1 MAIVD
6 PYVAAPRVRSRPS
19 RWYDRHNLALILIT
33 FIVLFGLISL
43 WPYVFVV
50 IASGHAGVYY
60 SLFFGGTDVK
70 WIRREGFH
78 LKFPWDKVYDY
89 DIRIQQLAYR
99 YSVISADG
107 LVIQFRTSV
116 RCRPRFESL
125 GLLQQ
130 NIGPD
135 YVEKVVI
142 PETQTALRE
151 VVGDTPLDQIY
162 STNVSILQKAVVKA
176 FQELSGRY
184 IAIDDILITDID
196 IPEQIKKAIES
207 KLTQQQ
213 NSLQYD
219 YVLSVSRKEAERK
232 RIEAEGIRDFQ
243 NIVTPGISQNF
254 LRWKGIEA
262 TLDLSKSANAKVIV
276 IGAQNGL
283 PLILDTASGL
293 SPTSE
298 TPAPAQNLAEPPP
311 LTPFEEPPVP
321 KINSDLAKTPG
332 LLVPVPIATPD
343 ANALNLGI
351 SPPPPTPVPPVTR
364 ESPSPSTS
372 TSPRPPVTRET
383 AGPK

>member
-1 MAIVD
+1 
-6 PYVAAPRVRSRPS
+6 
-19 RWYDRHNLALILIT
+19 
-33 FIVLFGLISL
+33 
-43 WPYVFVV
+43 
-50 IASGHAGVYY
+50 
-60 SLFFGGTDVK
+60 
-70 WIRREGFH
+70 
-78 LKFPWDKVYDY
+78 
-89 DIRIQQLAYR
+89 
-99 YSVISADG
+99 
-107 LVIQFRTSV
+107 VIQFRTSV
-116 RCRPRFESL
+116 RCRPRVESL

-176 FQELSGRY
+176 VQQLSGRY

-196 IPEQIKKAIES
+196 IPDQIKKAIES

-298 TPAPAQNLAEPPP
+298 TPAPTQSLAEPPP

-321 KINSDLAKTPG
+321 KINSDSAKNPG

-343 ANALNLGI
+343 ANALNLSI
-351 SPPPPTPVPPVTR
+351 PPPSPILPLSPTPVPPVTR

-383 AGPK
+383 AGPKKP